1 MARGFSPAVSGRLV
15 RRQSWP
21 GSSAP
26 GSARRT
32 SQFALRAD
40 PVRACHSSAGYEP
53 PEYVAKE
60 EGVSH
65 TVTRTT
71 SNPASL
77 VRE

>member
-1 MARGFSPAVSGRLV
+1 MRW
-15 RRQSWP
+15 QSWP

-26 GSARRT
+26 GSARQT
-32 SQFALRAD
+32 SQVALRAD
-40 PVRACHSSAGYEP
+40 PVRACHSSAGVHS
-53 PEYVAKE
+53 PEYVANE

-77 VRE
+77 ARE